1 MGQVFEKNSKMS
13 GQASLNM
20 QFWVVNTTDNSKEM
34 AADLNLNNIEFD
46 FSALITDMNITLNI
60 TKVNIDSV
68 DVISDTFGHL
78 SALTLKLKLNNGF
91 RIVLP
96 ILNMFLSK
104 FQVPIP
110 SDIFGIFQLSD
121 LVLEYFDG
129 YIYAGATPT
138 FLPPQLEYGMN
149 DLAAGTNDAHSHPE
163 HAPERTV

>member
-1 MGQVFEKNSKMS
+1 
-13 GQASLNM
+13 M
-20 QFWVVNTTDNSKEM
+20 QFWVEKNDTTKEL
-34 AADLNLNNIEFD
+34 AAELNLNEIDYD

-60 TKVNIDSV
+60 TKINIDSV
-68 DVISDTFGHL
+68 KIVSDTFGKL

-96 ILNMFLSK
+96 LLNIFLSK
-104 FQVPIP
+104 FHLQFP

-138 FLPPQLEYGMN
+138 FLPPALDYGMN
-149 DLAAGTNDAHSHPE
+149 DMSDDLAASTLDGHSHPT
-163 HAPERTV
+163 HAPERTVHYQGNEFMFIEQ